1 MTGNGWFQIFLLLGA
16 TLAVTKPLGT
26 FMTRVFNREKT
37 FLDPVLRPVEKLVYR
52 LTGVDEQHEMRW
64 TEYTVAMLLFS
75 GVSMVL
81 LYLIQRAQQWLP
93 FNPQKMVNVPP
104 ALAFNTAASFTTN
117 TNWQNY
123 SGESTMS
130 YFTQMAGLAYHNFV
144 SAATG
149 IVLAL
154 VIIRGLARKE
164 TEKLGN
170 FWVDMTRCLL
180 WVLLPLCLI
189 GSLALVSQGVVQNL
203 KPYTTVELTEPQSV
217 QVTGADGKT
226 STQVVSQQVIAQ
238 GPVASQEIIKELG
251 TNGGGFF
258 GANSAH
264 PFENPTP
271 LSNFIE
277 MFAIFAIASSLT
289 YTLGRMTGSPRHGW
303 AVWAAMAALFLMG
316 VTIAY
321 WSEAQGNPILRG
333 VDQRASAVQP
343 GGNME
348 GKEVRFGIANSAL
361 FATVT
366 SDTSCGAV
374 NSQHDSFTPL
384 GGMVPMIN
392 IMLGEVVFGG
402 VGSGLY
408 GVVVFAILAVFI
420 AGLMVGRTPEYLGKK
435 IESYDVQMAMLSILI
450 MTFVILS
457 FSAIAVVRPF
467 GTASISNPGPHG
479 LSQILYAYTSMVGN
493 NGSAFGGLNGNTLWY
508 NASGAVAMMLGRFFM
523 HIPILAIAGNLAKK
537 KIAPASAGT
546 FPVTGAL
553 FTVLL
558 VSTILIVSALT
569 FFPALSLGP
578 ILEHLQMHT
587 GKVF

>member
-1 MTGNGWFQIFLLLGA
+1 MTANGWFQILLVLGV
-16 TLAVTKPLGT
+16 TLAVTKPLGI

-37 FLDPVLRPVEKLVYR
+37 FLDPVLRPIEKLVYR
-52 LTGVDEQHEMRW
+52 LTGVDEQQEMRW

-75 GVSMVL
+75 GVSMAL
-81 LYLIQRAQQWLP
+81 LYLIQRTQQWLP
-93 FNPQKMVNVPP
+93 LNPQKMVNVPP

-130 YFTQMAGLAYHNFV
+130 YFTQMAGLAYHNFT

-164 TEKLGN
+164 TDKLGN

-180 WVLLPLCLI
+180 WVLLPLCLV

-203 KPYTTVELTEPQSV
+203 KPYTTVELTEPQTV

-271 LSNFIE
+271 FSNFIE
-277 MFAIFAIASSLT
+277 MFSIFAIASSLT

-303 AVWAAMAALFLMG
+303 AVWAAMAVLFLMG
-316 VTIAY
+316 VTTAY
-321 WSEAQGNPILRG
+321 WSEAKGNPILGR
-333 VDQRASAVQP
+333 VDQRASALQP

-435 IESYDVQMAMLSILI
+435 IESYDVKMAMLSILI
-450 MTFVILS
+450 MTFVILG
-457 FSAIAVVRPF
+457 FSAVAVVRPF
-467 GTASISNPGPHG
+467 GTSSISNPGPHG
-479 LSQILYAYTSMVGN
+479 LSQVLYAYTSMVGN
-493 NGSAFGGLNGNTLWY
+493 NGSAFGGLNGNTMWF
-508 NASGAVAMMLGRFFM
+508 NTSGAVAMMLGRFFM
-523 HIPILAIAGNLAKK
+523 HIPVLAIAGNLAKK

-546 FPVTGAL
+546 FPVTGGL
-553 FTVLL
+553 FTALL

-578 ILEHLQMHT
+578 ILEHLQMLA